1 MQSRMPRGWMGA
13 VVGLFLVPITARAH
27 VNLVA
32 TLDPAQETPPVTDAD
47 GAGGMATFE
56 YDASTK
62 MLSYTVAVHDLT
74 GPAIFAHIHQ
84 APPGVAGNPIFT
96 LDPAATSG
104 TVGPLDA
111 AQETALFDGVL
122 YINFH
127 TALHAAGE
135 IRGQITLAPGTCSC
149 GAFRNHGQFV
159 KCVRKAIKA
168 LDKSEK
174 KEAGIKQL
182 RKNSAK
188 SSCGKKKGPRKA
200 VACCLPRT
208 PDDNIVTESLCIA
221 VKDAACA
228 GKGGTSKGAGSSC
241 FPTNPCSPSGAFL
254 DADTIF

>member
-1 MQSRMPRGWMGA
+1 MRSRMLRGWMGA
-13 VVGLFLVPITARAH
+13 AVGLLLAPITASAH

-32 TLDPAQETPPVTDAD
+32 TLDPAQETPPVTDAP
-47 GAGGMATFE
+47 GAGGMATFQFDDE
-56 YDASTK
+56 TK
-62 MLSYTVAVHDLT
+62 MLSYTVSIHDLT

-84 APPGVAGNPIFT
+84 SPPGVPGDVIFP

-104 TVGPLDA
+104 TVGPLSS
-111 AQETALFDGVL
+111 AQETALFDGLL

-127 TALHAAGE
+127 TALHGAGE

-149 GAFRNHGQFV
+149 GGFPNHGQFV
-159 KCVRKAIKA
+159 KCVRKAIKG

-188 SSCGKKKGPRKA
+188 SSCGKTKGPKKA

-208 PDDNIVTESLCIA
+208 PDGNIVTDSLCIA
-221 VKDAACA
+221 AKDAACA

-254 DADTIF
+254 DADAIF